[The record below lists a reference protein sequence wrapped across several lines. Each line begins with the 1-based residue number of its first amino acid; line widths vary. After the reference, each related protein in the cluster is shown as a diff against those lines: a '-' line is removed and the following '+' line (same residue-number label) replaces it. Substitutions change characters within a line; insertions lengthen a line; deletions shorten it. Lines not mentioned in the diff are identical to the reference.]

1 MKKLE
6 RKIKR
11 ARENYLKIETSGLS
25 REIDSIIVASL
36 VEKNSDVLKTFYL
49 ENLKEEKNLLE
60 EVLPILQG
68 KEFITYSGKTFDLPF
83 IREKVKF
90 YFNKDL
96 DFNLIDLQEVTKKY
110 NFIFNLDSHSNK
122 NLLEKFIGLENLRD
136 QKEYQGIKIKTLF
149 KNYLEGDESAIEK
162 ILAYNFMSLENL
174 ILLDAKIKENLEKN
188 LSLKVLDFTFFIRD
202 IKLLDNKLEISGV
215 TNYAYDYFS
224 NNELYT
230 IEISGLEEEEKF
242 GEEEKN
248 KGEEKNCQS
257 ENFYQS
263 LKNDGSE
270 KICESSKNYESL
282 KNYQSENFS
291 ESTKNYDSENNY
303 ESGKFYESVKI
314 NKLDKKFSLKINT
327 EDGLYD
333 GKTSCYYVKKKDL
346 DFDLTNPSKIKSPAQ
361 IQILYYKNHV
371 LKNEKELM
379 RKIIEKELG
388 QKKIPPVSALQV
400 VR

>member
-11 ARENYLKIETSGLS
+11 AGENYLKIETSGLS
-25 REIDSIIVASL
+25 REIDSIIVVSL
-36 VEKNSDVLKTFYL
+36 VEKNSEVLKTFYL
-49 ENLKEEKNLLE
+49 ENLKEEKKLLE
-60 EVLPILQG
+60 EVMPFLQG
-68 KEFITYSGKTFDLPF
+68 KEFVTYSGKTFDLPF

-96 DFNLIDLQEVTKKY
+96 DLKVIDLQEVTKKY
-110 NFIFNLDSHSNK
+110 NFIFNLESHSNK
-122 NLLEKFIGLENLRD
+122 NLLEKFIGLENLKD

-149 KNYLEGDESAIEK
+149 KNYLEGDKAAIEK
-162 ILAYNFMSLENL
+162 ILDYNYLSLENL
-174 ILLDAKIKENLEKN
+174 SLLDAKIKEELEKN
-188 LSLKVLDFTFFIRD
+188 LSLKILDFRFFIRE

-215 TNYAYDYFS
+215 TNYESDYFS

-230 IEISGLEEEEKF
+230 IEISGLEEEEKL
-242 GEEEKN
+242 GEEEN
-248 KGEEKNCQS
+248 NCES

-263 LKNDGSE
+263 LN
-270 KICESSKNYESL
+270 NYVSL

-291 ESTKNYDSENNY
+291 GSAKN
-303 ESGKFYESVKI
+303 YESVKI
-314 NKLDKKFSLKINT
+314 KEEDKKFSLKINT

-333 GKTSCYYVKKKDL
+333 HKNTCYYVKKKDL

-371 LKNEKELM
+371 FKNEKELIE
-379 RKIIEKELG
+379 KIIEKELG
-388 QKKIPPVSALQV
+388 E
-400 VR
+400 

>member
-36 VEKNSDVLKTFYL
+36 VEKNRDILKTFYL

-60 EVLPILQG
+60 EVMPILQG
-68 KEFITYSGKTFDLPF
+68 KEFVTYSGKTFDLPF

-96 DFNLIDLQEVTKKY
+96 DLKVIDLQEVTKNY

-149 KNYLEGDESAIEK
+149 KNYLEGDKSAIEK
-162 ILAYNFMSLENL
+162 ILDYNYLSLENL
-174 ILLDAKIKENLEKN
+174 ILLDAKIKEELEKN
-188 LSLKVLDFTFFIRD
+188 LSLKILDFTFFIRD

-215 TNYAYDYFS
+215 TNYGSDYFS

-242 GEEEKN
+242 GEEEKCGKEEKN

-257 ENFYQS
+257 ENFYQY
-263 LKNDGSE
+263 LKNYGSE
-270 KICESSKNYESL
+270 IFSESTKNYGSS

-291 ESTKNYDSENNY
+291 ESAKNY
-303 ESGKFYESVKI
+303 ESAKIYESIK
-314 NKLDKKFSLKINT
+314 NKEEDKKFSLKINT

-333 GKTSCYYVKKKDL
+333 HKNSCYYIKKKDL

-361 IQILYYKNHV
+361 IQILYYKNHKF
-371 LKNEKELM
+371 KNEKELM
-379 RKIIEKELG
+379 EKIIEKELG
-388 QKKIPPVSALQV
+388 
-400 VR
+400 

>member
-1 MKKLE
+1 ME

-11 ARENYLKIETSGLS
+11 AGENYLKIETSGLS
-25 REIDSIIVASL
+25 REIDSIIVVSL
-36 VEKNSDVLKTFYL
+36 VEKNRDVLKTFYL

-68 KEFITYSGKTFDLPF
+68 KEFVTYSGKTFDLPF

-96 DFNLIDLQEVTKKY
+96 DLKVIDLQEVTKKY

-136 QKEYQGIKIKTLF
+136 QKEYQGIKIKSLF
-149 KNYLEGDESAIEK
+149 KNYLGGDKSAIEK
-162 ILAYNFMSLENL
+162 ILDYNYLSLENL
-174 ILLDAKIKENLEKN
+174 ILLDAKIKEELEKN
-188 LSLKVLDFTFFIRD
+188 LSLKILDFTFFIRD
-202 IKLLDNKLEISGV
+202 IKLLENKLEISGV
-215 TNYAYDYFS
+215 TNYGSDYFS
-224 NNELYT
+224 SNELYT
-230 IEISGLEEEEKF
+230 IEISGLEEEEK
-242 GEEEKN
+242 
-248 KGEEKNCQS
+248 NCQS

-263 LKNDGSE
+263 LKNYGSLKNYQSE
-270 KICESSKNYESL
+270 NFSESAKNYESL
-282 KNYQSENFS
+282 KNYQSENFFESAKNS
-291 ESTKNYDSENNY
+291 ELAKN
-303 ESGKFYESVKI
+303 YESVK
-314 NKLDKKFSLKINT
+314 NKEENKKYSLKINT

-333 GKTSCYYVKKKDL
+333 HKNSCYYVKKKDL

-371 LKNEKELM
+371 FKNEKELM

-388 QKKIPPVSALQV
+388 
-400 VR
+400 

>member
-1 MKKLE
+1 ME

-11 ARENYLKIETSGLS
+11 AGENYLKIETSGLS
-25 REIDSIIVASL
+25 REIDSIIVVSL
-36 VEKNSDVLKTFYL
+36 VEKNRDVLKTFYL
-49 ENLKEEKNLLE
+49 ENLKDEKNLLE

-68 KEFITYSGKTFDLPF
+68 KEFVTYSGKTFDFPF
-83 IREKVKF
+83 IREKKKF

-96 DFNLIDLQEVTKKY
+96 DLKVIDLQEVTKNY
-110 NFIFNLDSHSNK
+110 NFIFNLESHSNK

-149 KNYLEGDESAIEK
+149 KNYLEGDETAIGK
-162 ILAYNFMSLENL
+162 ILDYNYLSLENL
-174 ILLDAKIKENLEKN
+174 ILLDAKIREELEKN
-188 LSLKVLDFTFFIRD
+188 LSLKILDFTFFIRD

-215 TNYAYDYFS
+215 TNYESDYFS

-248 KGEEKNCQS
+248 KGEEKNCES

-263 LKNDGSE
+263 LKNYGSE
-270 KICESSKNYESL
+270 KICESSKNYEYL

-291 ESTKNYDSENNY
+291 ESEKN
-303 ESGKFYESVKI
+303 YESVKF
-314 NKLDKKFSLKINT
+314 KKEDKKFSLKINT

-333 GKTSCYYVKKKDL
+333 HKNSCYYVKKKDL

-371 LKNEKELM
+371 FKNEKELM

-388 QKKIPPVSALQV
+388 
-400 VR
+400 

>member
-11 ARENYLKIETSGLS
+11 AGENYLKIETSGLS
-25 REIDSIIVASL
+25 REIDSIIVVSL
-36 VEKNSDVLKTFYL
+36 VEKNRDVLKTFYL
-49 ENLKEEKNLLE
+49 ENLKDEKNLLE

-68 KEFITYSGKTFDLPF
+68 KEFVTYSGKTFDFPF
-83 IREKVKF
+83 IREKKKF

-96 DFNLIDLQEVTKKY
+96 DLKVIDLQEVTKNY
-110 NFIFNLDSHSNK
+110 NFIFNLESHSNK

-149 KNYLEGDESAIEK
+149 KNYLEGDETAIGK
-162 ILAYNFMSLENL
+162 ILDYNYLSLENL
-174 ILLDAKIKENLEKN
+174 ILLDAKIREELEKN
-188 LSLKVLDFTFFIRD
+188 LSLKILDFTFFIRD

-215 TNYAYDYFS
+215 TNYESDYFS

-248 KGEEKNCQS
+248 KGEEKNCES

-263 LKNDGSE
+263 LKNYGSE
-270 KICESSKNYESL
+270 KICESSKNYEYL

-291 ESTKNYDSENNY
+291 ESEKN
-303 ESGKFYESVKI
+303 YESVKF
-314 NKLDKKFSLKINT
+314 KKEDKKFSLKINT

-333 GKTSCYYVKKKDL
+333 HKNSCYYVKKKDL

-371 LKNEKELM
+371 FKNEKELM

-388 QKKIPPVSALQV
+388 
-400 VR
+400 

>member
-11 ARENYLKIETSGLS
+11 AGENYLKIETSGLS
-25 REIDSIIVASL
+25 REIDSIIVVSL
-36 VEKNSDVLKTFYL
+36 VEKNREVLKTFYL
-49 ENLKEEKNLLE
+49 ENLKDEKKLLE

-110 NFIFNLDSHSNK
+110 NFIFNLESHSNK

-149 KNYLEGDESAIEK
+149 KNYLEGHESAIEK
-162 ILAYNFMSLENL
+162 ILDYNYLSLENL
-174 ILLDAKIKENLEKN
+174 ILLDAKIKEELGKN
-188 LSLKVLDFTFFIRD
+188 LSLKILDFTFFIRD
-202 IKLLDNKLEISGV
+202 IKLLENKLEISGV
-215 TNYAYDYFS
+215 TNYGSYYFS

-230 IEISGLEEEEKF
+230 IEISGLEEEEKLGEQKKC

-248 KGEEKNCQS
+248 CES

-263 LKNDGSE
+263 IKNYGSE
-270 KICESSKNYESL
+270 IFSGSAKNYESV
-282 KNYQSENFS
+282 KNKE
-291 ESTKNYDSENNY
+291 E
-303 ESGKFYESVKI
+303 
-314 NKLDKKFSLKINT
+314 DKKFSLKINT

-333 GKTSCYYVKKKDL
+333 HKNSCYYVKKKDL

-371 LKNEKELM
+371 FKNEKELM

-388 QKKIPPVSALQV
+388 
-400 VR
+400 

>member
-11 ARENYLKIETSGLS
+11 ARKNYLKIETSGLS
-25 REIDSIIVASL
+25 REIDSIIVVSL
-36 VEKNSDVLKTFYL
+36 VEKNSEVLKTFYL

-68 KEFITYSGKTFDLPF
+68 KEFVTYSGKTFDLPF
-83 IREKVKF
+83 IREKVEF

-96 DFNLIDLQEVTKKY
+96 DLKLIDLQEVTKNY

-136 QKEYQGIKIKTLF
+136 QKEYQGIKIKTLY
-149 KNYLEGDESAIEK
+149 KNYLEGDKSAMEK
-162 ILAYNFMSLENL
+162 ILDYNYLSLENL
-174 ILLDAKIKENLEKN
+174 ILLDAKIKEELEKN
-188 LSLKVLDFTFFIRD
+188 LSLKFLDFTFFIRD
-202 IKLLDNKLEISGV
+202 IKLLDNQLEISGV
-215 TNYAYDYFS
+215 TNYGSDYFS

-230 IEISGLEEEEKF
+230 FEISELEEEEIF

-248 KGEEKNCQS
+248 KEDEKNCQS

-263 LKNDGSE
+263 
-270 KICESSKNYESL
+270 IKNYG
-282 KNYQSENFS
+282 SENFS
-291 ESTKNYDSENNY
+291 ESTKNYESSKNYQSENKSESAKNY
-303 ESGKFYESVKI
+303 ESLKNYESIK
-314 NKLDKKFSLKINT
+314 NKKEDKKFSLKINT

-333 GKTSCYYVKKKDL
+333 HKNSCYYVKKKDL

-371 LKNEKELM
+371 FKNEKELM

-388 QKKIPPVSALQV
+388 Q
-400 VR
+400 

>member
-25 REIDSIIVASL
+25 REIDSIIVVSL
-36 VEKNSDVLKTFYL
+36 AEKNSEVLKTFYL
-49 ENLKEEKNLLE
+49 ENLKDEKNLLD
-60 EVLPILQG
+60 EVLPILEE

-110 NFIFNLDSHSNK
+110 NFIFNLESHSNK
-122 NLLEKFIGLENLRD
+122 NLLEKFIGLENLKD

-149 KNYLEGDESAIEK
+149 KNYLEGDNSAIEK
-162 ILAYNFMSLENL
+162 ILDYNYLSLENL
-174 ILLDAKIKENLEKN
+174 ILLDAKIKEELEKN
-188 LSLKVLDFTFFIRD
+188 LSLKILDFTFFIRD
-202 IKLLDNKLEISGV
+202 IKLLENKLEISGV
-215 TNYAYDYFS
+215 TNYGSDYFS

-242 GEEEKN
+242 GEEKKCGEQEKN
-248 KGEEKNCQS
+248 KGEEKIYQS

-263 LKNDGSE
+263 LNNYVSLRNYGSL
-270 KICESSKNYESL
+270 KNYESL
-282 KNYQSENFS
+282 KNYQSENFT
-291 ESTKNYDSENNY
+291 ESTKSYRLAKN
-303 ESGKFYESVKI
+303 YESVK
-314 NKLDKKFSLKINT
+314 NKEEDKKFSLKINT

-333 GKTSCYYVKKKDL
+333 YKNSCYYVKKKDL

-371 LKNEKELM
+371 FKNQVELM

-388 QKKIPPVSALQV
+388 Q
-400 VR
+400 

>member
-25 REIDSIIVASL
+25 REIDSIIVVSL
-36 VEKNSDVLKTFYL
+36 VEKNRDVLKTFYL
-49 ENLKEEKNLLE
+49 ENLKDEKNLLE

-68 KEFITYSGKTFDLPF
+68 KEFVTYSGKTFDLPF
-83 IREKVKF
+83 IREKIKF

-110 NFIFNLDSHSNK
+110 NFIFNLESHSNK

-136 QKEYQGIKIKTLF
+136 QKEYQGIKIKTLY
-149 KNYLEGDESAIEK
+149 KNYLEGDKSAIEK
-162 ILAYNFMSLENL
+162 ILDYNYLSLENL
-174 ILLDAKIKENLEKN
+174 ILLDAKIKEELEKN

-202 IKLLDNKLEISGV
+202 IKLLENKLEISGV
-215 TNYAYDYFS
+215 TNYGSDYFS
-224 NNELYT
+224 NKDLYT

-242 GEEEKN
+242 GEEKKCGEEEKN

-263 LKNDGSE
+263 LKNYQSE
-270 KICESSKNYESL
+270 IFSESVKNHESS
-282 KNYQSENFS
+282 KNYQSENFFESAKNS
-291 ESTKNYDSENNY
+291 ELAKNS
-303 ESGKFYESVKI
+303 ESVKI
-314 NKLDKKFSLKINT
+314 KKEDKKFSLKINT

-333 GKTSCYYVKKKDL
+333 HKNSCYYVKKKDL
-346 DFDLTNPSKIKSPAQ
+346 DFDLTNPSKIKSPSQ
-361 IQILYYKNHV
+361 LQILYYKNH
-371 LKNEKELM
+371 LYKNQVELM

-388 QKKIPPVSALQV
+388 E
-400 VR
+400 

>member
-25 REIDSIIVASL
+25 REIDSIIVVSL

-68 KEFITYSGKTFDLPF
+68 KEFVTYSGKTFDLPF
-83 IREKVKF
+83 IREKIKF

-96 DFNLIDLQEVTKKY
+96 GLKVIDLQEVTKKY
-110 NFIFNLDSHSNK
+110 NFIFKLDSHSNK

-136 QKEYQGIKIKTLF
+136 QKEYQGIKIKSLF
-149 KNYLEGDESAIEK
+149 KNYLEDDETAIGK
-162 ILAYNFMSLENL
+162 ILDYNYLSLENL
-174 ILLDAKIKENLEKN
+174 ILLDAKIKEELEKN

-202 IKLLDNKLEISGV
+202 IKLLENKLEISGV
-215 TNYAYDYFS
+215 TNYESDYFS

-230 IEISGLEEEEKF
+230 IEISGLEEEE
-242 GEEEKN
+242 
-248 KGEEKNCQS
+248 Q
-257 ENFYQS
+257 
-263 LKNDGSE
+263 
-270 KICESSKNYESL
+270 ICESEKNYESL
-282 KNYQSENFS
+282 KNYQSANFS
-291 ESTKNYDSENNY
+291 ESTKNYDSEKNY
-303 ESGKFYESVKI
+303 ESTKNYESAK
-314 NKLDKKFSLKINT
+314 NKDLDRKFSLKINT

-333 GKTSCYYVKKKDL
+333 HKNTCYYVKIKDL
-346 DFDLTNPSKIKSPAQ
+346 DFNLTNPSKIKSPAQ

-371 LKNEKELM
+371 FKNQVELM

-388 QKKIPPVSALQV
+388 Q
-400 VR
+400 

>member
-11 ARENYLKIETSGLS
+11 ASENYLKIETSGLS
-25 REIDSIIVASL
+25 REIDSIIVVSL
-36 VEKNSDVLKTFYL
+36 VEKNSKVLKTFYL

-60 EVLPILQG
+60 EVMPILHG

-90 YFNKDL
+90 YFNRDL
-96 DFNLIDLQEVTKKY
+96 DLNFIDLQEVTKKY
-110 NFIFNLDSHSNK
+110 NFIFNLESHSNK
-122 NLLEKFIGLENLRD
+122 NLLEKFIGLENLKD

-149 KNYLEGDESAIEK
+149 KNYLEGDKAAIEK

-174 ILLDAKIKENLEKN
+174 ILLDAKIKEELEKN
-188 LSLKVLDFTFFIRD
+188 LSLKILDFMFFIRD

-242 GEEEKN
+242 GEEEKCGEEEKN

-263 LKNDGSE
+263 IKNYGSLKNYESMKNYQSKNFSGSA
-270 KICESSKNYESL
+270 KNYESL
-282 KNYQSENFS
+282 KIKE
-291 ESTKNYDSENNY
+291 E
-303 ESGKFYESVKI
+303 
-314 NKLDKKFSLKINT
+314 DKKFSLKINT

-333 GKTSCYYVKKKDL
+333 HKNSCYYVKKKDL
-346 DFDLTNPSKIKSPAQ
+346 DFDLTNPSKIKSPSQ
-361 IQILYYKNHV
+361 IQILYYKNH
-371 LKNEKELM
+371 LYKNQVELM

-388 QKKIPPVSALQV
+388 Q
-400 VR
+400 

>member
-1 MKKLE
+1 ME

-11 ARENYLKIETSGLS
+11 AWENYLKIETSGLS
-25 REIDSIIVASL
+25 REIDSIIVVSL
-36 VEKNSDVLKTFYL
+36 VEKNRDVLKTFYL

-60 EVLPILQG
+60 EVMPILQG
-68 KEFITYSGKTFDLPF
+68 KEFVTYSGKTFDLPF

-90 YFNKDL
+90 YFKEDL
-96 DFNLIDLQEVTKKY
+96 DLKVIDLQEVTKKY

-149 KNYLEGDESAIEK
+149 KNYLEGDKSAIEK
-162 ILAYNFMSLENL
+162 ILDYNYLSLENL
-174 ILLDAKIKENLEKN
+174 ISLDGKIKEDLEKN

-215 TNYAYDYFS
+215 TNYGSDYFS

-230 IEISGLEEEEKF
+230 IEISGLEEEEKI
-242 GEEEKN
+242 E
-248 KGEEKNCQS
+248 GEEKNCQS

-263 LKNDGSE
+263 LNNYGSA
-270 KICESSKNYESL
+270 KNYESL
-282 KNYQSENFS
+282 KIKE
-291 ESTKNYDSENNY
+291 E
-303 ESGKFYESVKI
+303 
-314 NKLDKKFSLKINT
+314 DKKFSLKINT

-333 GKTSCYYVKKKDL
+333 HKNSCYYVKKKDL

-371 LKNEKELM
+371 FKNEKELM
-379 RKIIEKELG
+379 EKIIEKELG
-388 QKKIPPVSALQV
+388 Q
-400 VR
+400 

>member
-1 MKKLE
+1 MK

-11 ARENYLKIETSGLS
+11 AGENYLKIETSGLS
-25 REIDSIIVASL
+25 REIDSIILVSL
-36 VEKNSDVLKTFYL
+36 VEKNRDVLKTFYL
-49 ENLKEEKNLLE
+49 ENLKDEKKLLE
-60 EVLPILQG
+60 EVLPILEE

-110 NFIFNLDSHSNK
+110 NFIFNLESHSNK

-149 KNYLEGDESAIEK
+149 KNYLEGDKSAIEK

-174 ILLDAKIKENLEKN
+174 ILLDAKIKEELEKN
-188 LSLKVLDFTFFIRD
+188 LSLKILDFTFFIRD
-202 IKLLDNKLEISGV
+202 IKLMDNQLEISGV
-215 TNYAYDYFS
+215 TNYGSDYFS

-248 KGEEKNCQS
+248 KEEEKNCQS

-263 LKNDGSE
+263 LKNYG
-270 KICESSKNYESL
+270 
-282 KNYQSENFS
+282 SENFS
-291 ESTKNYDSENNY
+291 ESTKNYESSKNYQSENKSESAKNY
-303 ESGKFYESVKI
+303 ESLKNYESIK
-314 NKLDKKFSLKINT
+314 NKKEDKKFSLKINT

-333 GKTSCYYVKKKDL
+333 HKNSCYYVKKKDL

-361 IQILYYKNHV
+361 IQILYYKSHV
-371 LKNEKELM
+371 FKNEKELIE
-379 RKIIEKELG
+379 KIIEKELG
-388 QKKIPPVSALQV
+388 
-400 VR
+400 

>member
-149 KNYLEGDESAIEK
+149 KNYLEGDKAAIEK
-162 ILAYNFMSLENL
+162 ILDYNYLSLENL
-174 ILLDAKIKENLEKN
+174 SLLDAKIKEELETNLF
-188 LSLKVLDFTFFIRD
+188 LKILDFTFFIRD

-215 TNYAYDYFS
+215 TNYGSDYFS

-230 IEISGLEEEEKF
+230 IEISGLEEEEK
-242 GEEEKN
+242 
-248 KGEEKNCQS
+248 NCQS

-263 LKNDGSE
+263 LKNYG
-270 KICESSKNYESL
+270 SL
-282 KNYQSENFS
+282 KNYQSEIFS
-291 ESTKNYDSENNY
+291 ESVKN
-303 ESGKFYESVKI
+303 YESVK
-314 NKLDKKFSLKINT
+314 NKKEDKKFSLKINT

-333 GKTSCYYVKKKDL
+333 HKNSCYYVKKKDL
-346 DFDLTNPSKIKSPAQ
+346 DFNLTNPSKIKSPAQ
-361 IQILYYKNHV
+361 IQILYYKSH
-371 LKNEKELM
+371 LYKNQVELM

-388 QKKIPPVSALQV
+388 
-400 VR
+400 

>member
-25 REIDSIIVASL
+25 REIDSIIVVSL

-49 ENLKEEKNLLE
+49 ENLKDEKNLLE

-68 KEFITYSGKTFDLPF
+68 KEFVTYSGKTFDLPF

-96 DFNLIDLQEVTKKY
+96 DLKVTDLQEVTKKY
-110 NFIFNLDSHSNK
+110 NFIFNLESHANK
-122 NLLEKFIGLENLRD
+122 NLLEKFIGLEKLRD

-149 KNYLEGDESAIEK
+149 KNYLEGDKAAIEK
-162 ILAYNFMSLENL
+162 ILDYNYLSLENL
-174 ILLDAKIKENLEKN
+174 ILLDEKIKEELETN
-188 LSLKVLDFTFFIRD
+188 LSLKILDFTFFIRD
-202 IKLLDNKLEISGV
+202 INLLDNKLEISGV
-215 TNYAYDYFS
+215 TNYGSDYFS

-263 LKNDGSE
+263 LKN
-270 KICESSKNYESL
+270 YESL

-291 ESTKNYDSENNY
+291 ESVKNYETLKNYQSENIF
-303 ESGKFYESVKI
+303 ESAKNYESVK
-314 NKLDKKFSLKINT
+314 NKEEDKKFSLKINT

-333 GKTSCYYVKKKDL
+333 YKNSCYYVKKKDL

-361 IQILYYKNHV
+361 IQILYYKSH
-371 LKNEKELM
+371 LYKNQVELM

-388 QKKIPPVSALQV
+388 
-400 VR
+400 

>member
-1 MKKLE
+1 MKILE

-25 REIDSIIVASL
+25 REIDSIILVSL

-60 EVLPILQG
+60 EVVPILQG
-68 KEFITYSGKTFDLPF
+68 KEFVTYSGKTFDLPF

-96 DFNLIDLQEVTKKY
+96 DLKVIDLQEVTKNY

-122 NLLEKFIGLENLRD
+122 NLLEKFIGLENLKD
-136 QKEYQGIKIKTLF
+136 QKEYHGIKIKSLF
-149 KNYLEGDESAIEK
+149 KNYLEGDKAAIEK

-174 ILLDAKIKENLEKN
+174 SLLDAKIKEELEKN

-215 TNYAYDYFS
+215 TNYGTDYFS

-230 IEISGLEEEEKF
+230 IEISGLEKEEKICEQKKC

-248 KGEEKNCQS
+248 KGEEQNCQS
-257 ENFYQS
+257 EN
-263 LKNDGSE
+263 NSE
-270 KICESSKNYESL
+270 SAKNYGSL
-282 KNYQSENFS
+282 KNYQSEIFS
-291 ESTKNYDSENNY
+291 ESAKNYQSENFF
-303 ESGKFYESVKI
+303 ESAKNSELAKNYESVK
-314 NKLDKKFSLKINT
+314 NKEEDKKFSLKINT

-333 GKTSCYYVKKKDL
+333 DRNSCYYVKKKDL

-361 IQILYYKNHV
+361 IQILYYKNH
-371 LKNEKELM
+371 LYKNQVELM

-388 QKKIPPVSALQV
+388 Q
-400 VR
+400 

>member
-25 REIDSIIVASL
+25 REIDSIIVVSL
-36 VEKNSDVLKTFYL
+36 VEKNRDVLKTFYL

-96 DFNLIDLQEVTKKY
+96 DLKVIDLQEVTKKY
-110 NFIFNLDSHSNK
+110 NFIFKLDSHSNK

-149 KNYLEGDESAIEK
+149 KNYLEGDKSAIEK
-162 ILAYNFMSLENL
+162 ILDYNYLSLENL
-174 ILLDAKIKENLEKN
+174 ISLDGKIKEELEKN

-202 IKLLDNKLEISGV
+202 IKLLENKLEISGV

-242 GEEEKN
+242 GEEEKIC
-248 KGEEKNCQS
+248 ESEKFYESIKNYGPKNNSQS
-257 ENFYQS
+257 ENNSESTKNYQS
-263 LKNDGSE
+263 A
-270 KICESSKNYESL
+270 KNYESL
-282 KNYQSENFS
+282 KNYGSENFS
-291 ESTKNYDSENNY
+291 ESTKNY
-303 ESGKFYESVKI
+303 GSVK
-314 NKLDKKFSLKINT
+314 NKEEDKKFSLKINT

-333 GKTSCYYVKKKDL
+333 YKNSCYYVKKKDL
-346 DFDLTNPSKIKSPAQ
+346 GFDLTNPSKIKSPAQ

-371 LKNEKELM
+371 FKNQVELM

-388 QKKIPPVSALQV
+388 Q
-400 VR
+400 